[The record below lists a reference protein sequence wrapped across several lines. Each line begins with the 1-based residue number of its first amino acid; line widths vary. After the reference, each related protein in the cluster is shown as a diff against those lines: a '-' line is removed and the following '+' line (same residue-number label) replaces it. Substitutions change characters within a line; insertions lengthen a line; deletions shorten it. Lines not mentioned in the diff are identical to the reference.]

1 MALDMTI
8 TVTSGVEA
16 TDVPDDIAADLAE
29 AYEALAKLPVNRMVN
44 VDFGS
49 PTETDADQIKANAKA
64 ARVFVKQGKAWAAS
78 QEVTVN
84 VTDDEGNVIG
94 TRVSPLVFARKGDI
108 KGMPGRVSFR
118 IYVPR
123 EGKSEEAAAE

>member
-1 MALDMTI
+1 MALDMTV

-16 TDVPDDIAADLAE
+16 TEVPDDIAADLTE
-29 AYEALAKLPVNRMVN
+29 AYEALSELPVNRMVN
-44 VDFGS
+44 VDFGDVN
-49 PTETDADQIKANAKA
+49 ETDADKIKANAKA
-64 ARVFVKQGKAWAAS
+64 ARVFVKQGKAWAAAH
-78 QEVTVN
+78 V
-84 VTDDEGNVIG
+84 DAEGNAA
-94 TRVSPLVFARKGDI
+94 PLTFVRKGDI